1 MNIYYYIYHVFIP
14 LLIITFYDGSQQI
27 MYHLVKKFQVFS
39 TRNSICHTFG
49 PPCGV
54 PNWIRSNAGINH
66 EWRVFHE
73 PQSHVFSESRHRK
86 GAESVWLAFLAP
98 FR

>member
-49 PPCGV
+49 PPMRCAELD
-54 PNWIRSNAGINH
+54 PLERRN
-66 EWRVFHE
+66 
-73 PQSHVFSESRHRK
+73 QS
-86 GAESVWLAFLAP
+86 
-98 FR
+98 